1 MILRS
6 TPDYHL
12 DVNAVLLLQ
21 GLWSTALSQGQ
32 VALGV
37 VIITVSVISL
47 RGGSLP
53 RWLAWFGVAAGIV
66 AILRLGLITHIPL
79 FIAAFQPTFLWI
91 AAPLEPSPAPSV
103 DRAATTC
110 RTPRRRRP
118 SMRHVGAPPCDQQ
131 RSPHT
136 SSSPSTC
143 DVASHT
149 SRYPLSQL
157 CACSSSM
164 ELTSPHLRQTRR
176 SKPY

>member
-91 AAPLEPSPAPSV
+91 AAVSMVLLHGG
-103 DRAATTC
+103 
-110 RTPRRRRP
+110 RR
-118 SMRHVGAPPCDQQ
+118 SA
-131 RSPHT
+131 
-136 SSSPSTC
+136 SSPPQGRATR
-143 DVASHT
+143 T
-149 SRYPLSQL
+149 
-157 CACSSSM
+157 
-164 ELTSPHLRQTRR
+164 LTSPLG
-176 SKPY
+176 